1 QGRHVK
7 DDVGGQRARARD
19 HPGQRAA
26 PRRGRHGEGHSG
38 RGCDLR
44 AAAPPAARR
53 RGRVRRRHG
62 GGRSR
67 CVGPS
72 PPGSW
77 PPSCRR
83 AGLGA
88 VPLLLADTDPAAPD
102 LHSEIPETTTR
113 AIVED
118 TGDTVAVYL
127 PLRRADLTP
136 VAADQILCTAAGVVA
151 ASGRDLTEVTI
162 SL

>member
-1 QGRHVK
+1 MRRALAPLVLAAIVLLGGCGVGTGGVEDGGAPPTGLAAGPTLYLV
-7 DDVGGQRARARD
+7 DDA
-19 HPGQRAA
+19 
-26 PRRGRHGEGHSG
+26 GH
-38 RGCDLR
+38 LR
-44 AAAPPAARR
+44 ADE
-53 RGRVRRRHG
+53 RGT
-62 GGRSR
+62 GRLGT
-67 CVGPS
+67 V
-72 PPGSW
+72 
-77 PPSCRR
+77 
-83 AGLGA
+83 LGA
-88 VPLLLADTDPAAPD
+88 VQLLLADTDPAAPD

-162 SL
+162 SLHPTHGGPVTRPCPVLG